1 MKSIRSALA
10 ALGLLLAMTSCGDY
24 NQVLKST
31 DNEFKLNKSIE
42 YYNSKKYN
50 QAFALLDELLTTYR
64 GTSKA
69 QDVYL
74 YYCKTLYAQR
84 DYILAQYHYK
94 QFSKTFP
101 RHPEANEAA
110 YMSAYCMYL
119 DAPSSSLDPAPIYK
133 AMDELQL
140 FINTHAQHPRVPE
153 ANEWMDVLRSR
164 LETKSFEIA
173 RQYHRTQRYAAA
185 VVAFSNTL
193 AEFPDAPYREEA
205 LYLKADAAF
214 RLAENSVDEKKPLR
228 MKEAQTACREAVSL
242 FPEGRFAKELQRVQT
257 KIDAYLQKNS

>member
-1 MKSIRSALA
+1 
-10 ALGLLLAMTSCGDY
+10 
-24 NQVLKST
+24 
-31 DNEFKLNKSIE
+31 
-42 YYNSKKYN
+42 
-50 QAFALLDELLTTYR
+50 
-64 GTSKA
+64 
-69 QDVYL
+69 
-74 YYCKTLYAQR
+74 
-84 DYILAQYHYK
+84 
-94 QFSKTFP
+94 
-101 RHPEANEAA
+101 
-110 YMSAYCMYL
+110 
-119 DAPSSSLDPAPIYK
+119 
-133 AMDELQL
+133 
-140 FINTHAQHPRVPE
+140 
-153 ANEWMDVLRSR
+153 MDVLRSR

>member
-1 MKSIRSALA
+1 MNALFSRSIAL
-10 ALGLLLAMTSCGDY
+10 LGLLVLSACGDY

-31 DNEFKLNKSIE
+31 DSDFKLTKAIE
-42 YYNSKKYN
+42 YYQAKKYN

-64 GTSKA
+64 GTGKA
-69 QDVYL
+69 QEVYL

-94 QFSKTFP
+94 QFAKTFP
-101 RHPEANEAA
+101 RHSEADEAS

-133 AMDELQL
+133 ALDELQL
-140 FINTHAQHPRVPE
+140 FINTHPGHSRITE
-153 ANEWMDVLRSR
+153 ANQWMDELRNR
-164 LETKSFEIA
+164 LEIKSFEIA
-173 RQYHRTQRYAAA
+173 KQYHRTQRYAAA

-193 AEFPDAPYREEA
+193 ADFPDSPYREEA

-214 RLAENSVDEKKPLR
+214 RLAENSVEEKKPLR
-228 MKEAQTACREAVSL
+228 LKEAQTACREALSL
-242 FPEGRFAKELQRVQT
+242 FPQGKFAKELERIQG
-257 KIDAYLQKNS
+257 KIETALQKKA

>member
-1 MKSIRSALA
+1 MKSFRYFLVLFGVLVSLT
-10 ALGLLLAMTSCGDY
+10 GCGDY

-31 DNEFKLNKSIE
+31 DSEYKLSKAIG
-42 YYNSKKYN
+42 YYEAKKYN
-50 QAFALLDELLTTYR
+50 QAFALLDELLTTFR

-69 QDVYL
+69 QQVYL

-101 RHPEANEAA
+101 RHPEADESA

-133 AMDELQL
+133 AMDEIQL
-140 FINTHAQHPRVPE
+140 FINTHPQHARVPE
-153 ANEWMDVLRSR
+153 ANKCMDELRSR

-173 RQYHRTQRYAAA
+173 KQYHRTQRYAAA
-185 VVAFSNTL
+185 VVAFTNTL
-193 AEFPDAPYREEA
+193 SEFPDAPYREEA
-205 LYLKADAAF
+205 LYLRADAAY
-214 RLAENSVDEKKPLR
+214 RLAENSVPDKQPLR
-228 MKEAQTACREAVSL
+228 FKEAQTACREALTL
-242 FPEGRFAKELQRVQT
+242 FPEGNFSKELGRLKA
-257 KIDAYLQKNS
+257 KIDEYQQKKS